1 MALTK
6 LLPPSTMEPLRLAYT
21 GGLADARHNANKE
34 SGEKNIR
41 RWPGADE
48 NKKGGRRRRRGKNEW
63 LDDGMM
69 LERTAKR
76 LELGALV
83 NGHFGY
89 TDVTRSQFTNAE
101 SPLFLL
107 AEIGRAHV

>member
-1 MALTK
+1 
-6 LLPPSTMEPLRLAYT
+6 
-21 GGLADARHNANKE
+21 
-34 SGEKNIR
+34 
-41 RWPGADE
+41 
-48 NKKGGRRRRRGKNEW
+48 
-63 LDDGMM
+63 MM

-107 AEIGRAHV
+107 AETHREDVQP